1 MKSVFLSPLEKA
13 SVVAFQVVGGGVALD
28 SCLCKALFSHPYL
41 PPASPLL
48 RVGVILC
55 PLLPPRPAPA
65 SGCGRSQESSA
76 FLPQKRS
83 RDCEGEGWQ
92 KLGLNRMNAWILW
105 KSCNSF
111 HIDSF
116 LHPFTVHLHA
126 TLHAGAE
133 GAGEKQAALLPVF

>member
-55 PLLPPRPAPA
+55 PLLPPPPRPGLRLWPQPGELSFSA
-65 SGCGRSQESSA
+65 SEEEQGLRGRGMAEA
-76 FLPQKRS
+76 GPQ
-83 RDCEGEGWQ
+83 
-92 KLGLNRMNAWILW
+92 
-105 KSCNSF
+105 
-111 HIDSF
+111 
-116 LHPFTVHLHA
+116 
-126 TLHAGAE
+126 
-133 GAGEKQAALLPVF
+133 